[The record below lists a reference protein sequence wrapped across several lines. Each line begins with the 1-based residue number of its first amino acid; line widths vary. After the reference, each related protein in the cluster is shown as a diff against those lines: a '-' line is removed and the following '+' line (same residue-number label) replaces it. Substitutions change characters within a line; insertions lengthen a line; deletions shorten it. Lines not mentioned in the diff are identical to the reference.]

1 VDGNDSPPV
10 PRSFHF
16 DVDDDEW
23 QVRLAAEPD
32 LPLLQLT
39 LTQAVAYI
47 QPVDAAL
54 RAVAEPRRREILRL
68 VWSEE
73 LPATEIAERVGQ
85 ISRSAV
91 SQHLTVLKRANL
103 VVERREGTRR
113 LYRSNH
119 EEMARLRTFLD
130 DYWTTGL
137 DQLRRVAEAEQRS
150 RSGHATIE
158 GDTHG

>member
-16 DVDDDEW
+16 AVNDDER
-23 QVRLAAEPD
+23 QARAAEPD
-32 LPLLQLT
+32 PPLLQLT

-47 QPVDAAL
+47 HPVDAAL

-73 LPATEIAERVGQ
+73 LPATEIAARVGQ

-150 RSGHATIE
+150 RTGQATID